1 MCTLIDICTTSSD
14 AVEVLAAF
22 NLVSSSRQ
30 TITQLDSNLK
40 AEKLYTM
47 MLSSKELAKL
57 SQDAFADFLKSH
69 GKPKERSQTTFEN
82 VHRPALEAL
91 NKALSSGTGLTAA
104 TAALSMKGNEEGA
117 DSKPDTFNG
126 LQTLLIG
133 DSLLEHLKTL
143 PSDLQSLGKDNN
155 EPSLQTDLIGS
166 SSIERSQQQSIRIAA
181 IHRCL
186 NLGVGGDR
194 IENILYRLSL
204 GTYSLLLPHSPHLRL
219 VIVQV
224 GTNNLGPKRSLK
236 PNILWKYGLLI
247 QALLRIAPK
256 AQVLCSGLFRRK
268 DVPDRVMA
276 ESVSGLRGVV
286 EDLNGNGG
294 EGGIEG
300 CNGRVRF
307 VEAPEL
313 GDEDMVDHV
322 HLNRGGYALWDQVL
336 WPIVEECLEVEGFTA
351 GKGCREAEGGKG
363 GGVRLRCR
371 ENVFGTWV

>member
-1 MCTLIDICTTSSD
+1 MCTLIDICTTNSH
-14 AVEVLAAF
+14 AIEVLPAF
-22 NLVSSSRQ
+22 NLVSSGRQ
-30 TITQLDSNLK
+30 TIAQLEPNFK

-57 SQDAFADFLKSH
+57 SQDAFADVLKSH

-104 TAALSMKGNEEGA
+104 TAALPMKGNERAE
-117 DSKPDTFNG
+117 SKSDTFNR

-143 PSDLQSLGKDNN
+143 PSDLQSSCKEKN
-155 EPSLQTDLIGS
+155 ESSLQTDLIGS
-166 SSIERSQQQSIRIAA
+166 SSIGRSQQQDIRIAT

-194 IENILYRLSL
+194 IENVLYRLSL

-236 PNILWKYGLLI
+236 PNTLWKYGLLI

-276 ESVSGLRGVV
+276 ETVSGLRGVV

-294 EGGIEG
+294 EGGVEG
-300 CNGRVRF
+300 CKGRVRF

-313 GDEDMVDHV
+313 GDEDLVDHV

-336 WPIVEECLEVEGFTA
+336 WPIVEECLEIDGFTA
-351 GKGCREAEGGKG
+351 GKGCGETHGEGGG
-363 GGVRLRCR
+363 GAG
-371 ENVFGTWV
+371 